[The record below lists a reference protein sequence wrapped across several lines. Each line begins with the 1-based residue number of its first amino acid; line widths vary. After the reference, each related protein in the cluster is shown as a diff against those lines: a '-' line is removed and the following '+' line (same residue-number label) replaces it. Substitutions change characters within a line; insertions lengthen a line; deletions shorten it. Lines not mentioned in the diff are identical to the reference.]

1 MYIKCTDCDLKTLTK
16 DFVND
21 IKIPKEGVLES
32 SIEYNY
38 CENCK
43 DLTKWFLG
51 KGIPNL
57 TSRERVIE
65 IERLK
70 EKEEFLEKKTEEVK
84 KLEKITSNF
93 LYNLIYGSKLK
104 GLKDDLYYL
113 EKDVRNSKL
122 ELEDSDSIKFYNN
135 LKPKPK
141 CLECG
146 CEKLH
151 QRPRHKCGG
160 YLFFENENKGL
171 YKATGPLPLFNINKY
186 DEYGNVGK
194 TEYSYDRP
202 IHGKHTPLSEE
213 MRRLLVSIP

>member
-1 MYIKCTDCDLKTLTK
+1 MIFIHLSMYIKCTDCDLKTLTK

-93 LYNLIYGSKLK
+93 LYDLIYGSKLK

-113 EKDVRNSKL
+113 EKDVPKL
-122 ELEDSDSIKFYNN
+122 
-135 LKPKPK
+135 
-141 CLECG
+141 
-146 CEKLH
+146 
-151 QRPRHKCGG
+151 
-160 YLFFENENKGL
+160 
-171 YKATGPLPLFNINKY
+171 A
-186 DEYGNVGK
+186 
-194 TEYSYDRP
+194 
-202 IHGKHTPLSEE
+202 
-213 MRRLLVSIP
+213 